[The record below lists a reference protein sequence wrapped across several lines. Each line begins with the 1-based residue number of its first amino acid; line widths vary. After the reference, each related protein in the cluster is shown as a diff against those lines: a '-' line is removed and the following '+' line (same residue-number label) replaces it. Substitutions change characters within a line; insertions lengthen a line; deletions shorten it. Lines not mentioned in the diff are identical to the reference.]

1 MTTTDTPPQSGQA
14 DIAALIQD
22 VVAGPAR
29 PERQFIV
36 GGETFA
42 DLYDMACRI
51 RTSLDGQATPGK
63 PVCLC
68 SDDRALVTATALAAL
83 AGGPAVILPYARS
96 EQALEETRQ
105 AIDFD
110 VAVVDGPHPLP
121 AGVSALDRQTVAA
134 TQPDPRIMRPGKP
147 DDQWIFLFTGG
158 STGLPK
164 IWTKTP
170 FNLLGESA
178 FLVQEFNVTEADV
191 ILATVPSYH
200 IYGLL
205 YSVLVPLL
213 ASARVCRPTPTFP
226 SEITTLLNQTE
237 ASILISIPAHYRA
250 LRNHRA
256 DRHNLRI
263 AFSSGGALA
272 PEDDLAFFESTR
284 VPVTEV
290 YGSTETGGIAL
301 RCRAAGRPGLT
312 PYSCLDW
319 RVEDDA
325 LLVRSRFLSRE
336 LETDAAGFYRTA
348 DRAEPDDDQGFNLL
362 GRSDGIVKV
371 AGKRV
376 DLLSIQQVLK
386 RIPGVDDA
394 YVFAKKTDQ
403 GRENVILALVAGDV
417 AEPILRETL
426 QQRFEP
432 YAVPRMIKIVAEI
445 PVSSVGKVN
454 RTEIEQL
461 F

>member
-1 MTTTDTPPQSGQA
+1 MMTTDTPLGDGNE
-14 DIAALIQD
+14 DIAALIRKL
-22 VVAGPAR
+22 VAGPSR

-36 GGETFA
+36 DGETFG

-51 RTSLDGQATPGK
+51 RACLEAQASPAK

-68 SDDRALVTATALAAL
+68 SDDRALATATALAAL
-83 AGGPAVILPYARS
+83 AGGPTVILPYARS
-96 EQALEETRQ
+96 EQALAETRQ
-105 AIDFD
+105 SIDFD
-110 VAVVDGPHPLP
+110 VVVVDRPRPLP
-121 AGVSALDRQTVAA
+121 AGVTPLDRQTIAA
-134 TQPDPRIMRPGKP
+134 AEPDPRLMRPCGP

-170 FNLLGESA
+170 CNLLGESS
-178 FLVQEFNVTEADV
+178 FLVREFNVTDADV
-191 ILATVPSYH
+191 ILATVPPYH

-213 ASARVCRPTPTFP
+213 ASARVCRQTPAFP
-226 SEITTLLNQTE
+226 NEILTLLDQTG
-237 ASILISIPAHYRA
+237 AGILISIPAHYRA
-250 LRNHRA
+250 LKTHSA
-256 DRHNLRI
+256 GRHNLRL

-272 PEDDLAFFESTR
+272 PEDDRTFFETFQ

-312 PYSCLDW
+312 PYSCVDW
-319 RVEDDA
+319 RIENDA
-325 LLVRSRFLSRE
+325 LYVRSRFLSQE
-336 LETDAAGFYRTA
+336 LETDTEDYYLTA
-348 DRAEPDDDQGFNLL
+348 DRAKPDGEQGFDLL

-376 DLLSIQQVLK
+376 DLLNIQQILK
-386 RIPGVDDA
+386 QIPGVEDA
-394 YVFAKKTDQ
+394 YVFAKRTEQ

-417 AEPILRETL
+417 TEPFLRETL
-426 QQRFEP
+426 QQRLEP
-432 YAVPRMIKIVAEI
+432 YAVPRVIKTVAKI
-445 PVSSVGKVN
+445 PVSSVGKVS
-454 RTEIEQL
+454 RAEIEKM

>member
-1 MTTTDTPPQSGQA
+1 MNSDVPSEGRDA
-14 DIAALIQD
+14 DIAGLIRKL
-22 VVAGPAR
+22 VAGPAR

-36 GGETFA
+36 DGERFS

-51 RTSLDGQATPGK
+51 RTRLDGGAAPAK

-68 SDDRALVTATALAAL
+68 SDNRALVAAAALAAL

-96 EQALEETRQ
+96 EQALQETRQ

-110 VAVVDGPHPLP
+110 VALVDGPGGLP
-121 AGVSALDRQTVAA
+121 PGVSPLDRRTIAA
-134 TQPDPRIMRPGKP
+134 TAPDPRLMRTGDP
-147 DDQWIFLFTGG
+147 DDPWMFLFTGG
-158 STGLPK
+158 STGAPK

-170 FNLLGESA
+170 RNLLGESA
-178 FLVQEFNVTEADV
+178 FLIREFNVTDADV
-191 ILATVPSYH
+191 VLATVPSYH

-213 ASARVCRPTPTFP
+213 ASARVCRQTPVFP
-226 SEITTLLNQTE
+226 NEIVTLLDRT
-237 ASILISIPAHYRA
+237 AATILISIPAHYRA
-250 LRNHRA
+250 LRNHRPN
-256 DRHNLRI
+256 RHNLRL
-263 AFSSGGALA
+263 AFSSAGALA
-272 PEDDLAFFESTR
+272 PEDDRAFFESLR

-312 PYSCLDW
+312 PYTCVDW
-319 RVEDDA
+319 RIEDDA
-325 LLVRSRFLSRE
+325 LAVRSSFLSQE
-336 LETDAAGFYRTA
+336 LETDAAGYYRTA
-348 DRAEPDDDQGFNLL
+348 DRAEPDGERGFALL

-376 DLLSIQQVLK
+376 DLTGIQQIL
-386 RIPGVDDA
+386 RQIPGVDDA
-394 YVFAKKTDQ
+394 YVFAQKTGQ

-417 AEPILRETL
+417 PEPLLRERL
-426 QQRFEP
+426 QRRLEP
-432 YAVPRMIKIVAEI
+432 YALPRRIKIVAEI
-445 PVSSVGKVN
+445 PVSSLGKVD
-454 RTEIEQL
+454 RGEIEKL

>member
-1 MTTTDTPPQSGQA
+1 MMTTDTPLGGHDA
-14 DIAALIQD
+14 DIEALIRKL
-22 VVAGPAR
+22 VAGPAK
-29 PERQFIV
+29 PERHFIV
-36 GGETFA
+36 GGERFS

-51 RTSLDGQATPGK
+51 RTWLAAQATPGK
-63 PVCLC
+63 PICLC
-68 SDDRALVTATALAAL
+68 SENRALVTATALAAL
-83 AGGPAVILPYARS
+83 ASGPAVILPYAQS

-110 VAVVDGPHPLP
+110 VAVVDGPRALP
-121 AGVSALDRQTVAA
+121 AGVSSLDRQAIA
-134 TQPDPRIMRPGKP
+134 ETQPDPRMMRPGNP

-158 STGLPK
+158 STGVPK

-170 FNLLGESA
+170 CNLLGESA
-178 FLVQEFNVTEADV
+178 FLVREFNVTDADV
-191 ILATVPSYH
+191 ILATVPPYH

-213 ASARVCRPTPTFP
+213 ASARVCRQTPTFP
-226 SEITTLLNQTE
+226 NEILTLAGQTD
-237 ASILISIPAHYRA
+237 ATILISIPAHYRA
-250 LRNHRA
+250 LRNHHT

-272 PEDDLAFFESTR
+272 PEDDQAFFESVR

-301 RCRAAGRPGLT
+301 RCRAAGRPGLI
-312 PYSCLDW
+312 PYSCVDW
-319 RVEDDA
+319 RIADDA
-325 LLVRSRFLSRE
+325 LCVRSRFLSRE
-336 LETDAAGFYRTA
+336 LETDSAGFYRTA
-348 DRAEPDDDQGFNLL
+348 DRAKPDGDQGFALL

-376 DLLSIQQVLK
+376 DLLSIQQVLQK
-386 RIPGVDDA
+386 IPGVDDA
-394 YVFAKKTDQ
+394 YVFAKKTEQ
-403 GRENVILALVAGDV
+403 GRENVILALVAGDA
-417 AEPILRETL
+417 AEPLLRETL

-432 YAVPRMIKIVAEI
+432 YAVPRVIKTVAQI

-454 RTEIEQL
+454 RAQIEK
-461 F
+461 